1 LVEMLKKSRQFQEV
15 YRQGNSRVSS
25 FLVVYWLEN
34 ESGYNRYGFSLSKKV
49 GKAVVRNRLR
59 RQLKELI
66 RRWLDPCLKQGFD
79 VIIIAR
85 PYLVRLDFWGMKAD
99 LTELLRQTSLL
110 KTPEVPEKPLK

>member
-1 LVEMLKKSRQFQEV
+1 MEMLKKSRQFQDI

-34 ESGYNRYGFSLSKKV
+34 GLDCNRYGFSLSKKV
-49 GKAVVRNRLR
+49 GKAVVRNRLK

-79 VIIIAR
+79 IVIIAR

-99 LTELLRQTSLL
+99 FTELMRQASLL
-110 KTPEVPEKPLK
+110 KSPEVPEKPLK